1 MNLQNW
7 ISFETVGGILLLQGS
22 VNGVDG
28 NVILDT
34 GSQRSVI
41 NTAYFSENDKISPA
55 PKTATTVDE
64 VGNVVKSPICE
75 VVIEEIRVGSE
86 VFRNLEGLS
95 LNLDYVE
102 KQLKAVKEDVKV
114 LGTIGMDIISQ
125 HTVSIDYR
133 DRQIAFDAEIAD
145 DAQISPIDSLPNGL
159 ITTPVTVNHTNYPFI
174 VDTGASVCVVE
185 DELKNDLF
193 GSWLDEKAGLF
204 ASTSFS
210 VFGRQFS
217 NVTFLNQNLGDIKRA
232 ACVYGIIG
240 SCCLLDSVITIDCSN
255 KMIHIS

>member
-1 MNLQNW
+1 MNMRNW
-7 ISFETVGGILLLQGS
+7 IPFETVGGILLLQGS

-41 NTAYFSENDKISPA
+41 NTAYFSENGKVSPDS
-55 PKTATTVDE
+55 KTATTVDE
-64 VGNVVKSPICE
+64 AGNVVKSPICE
-75 VVIEEIRVGSE
+75 VVIEEIRIGSE
-86 VFRNLEGLS
+86 VFRTLEGLS

-125 HTVSIDYR
+125 HTVSINYR
-133 DRQIAFDAEIAD
+133 DSQIAFDTEIAD
-145 DAQISPIDSLPNGL
+145 DTQISPIDSLPNGL
-159 ITTPVTVNHTNYPFI
+159 ITTPVTVNHTEYPFI

-185 DELKNDLF
+185 DGLKQDLF

-204 ASTSFS
+204 TSTSFS
-210 VFGRQFS
+210 VFGRQFN
-217 NVTFLNQNLGDIKRA
+217 NVTFLNQNLDDIKKGA
-232 ACVYGIIG
+232 SLYGIIG
-240 SCCLLDSVITIDCSN
+240 SCCLLDSVITIDCPN
-255 KMIHIS
+255 KMISVS